1 MTVADDYFRP
11 AYYHDNRQDRLGK
24 IRIRRKPGL
33 SGTQAKRI
41 EQRFP
46 VTKRTAGK
54 RTNDVDERIL
64 NFSTIWCVQLRTPAA
79 LLGVA
84 VLPAC
89 HFSY

>member
-1 MTVADDYFRP
+1 VADDYFRP

-33 SGTQAKRI
+33 SGTHAKRI

-54 RTNDVDERIL
+54 RTTDVDERIL
-64 NFSTIWCVQLRTPAA
+64 NFCTRWCAQLRTPAA